1 VDRKYW
7 KTLEMLN
14 TQTARR
20 LLPILVLTSCFAA
33 IIPVVVR
40 ADSLPGFTLFSAI
53 EPSNQL
59 SYRLDSGNRSTTDR
73 YHLKIPGSK
82 INRLGAAQ
90 ISINYPDYFKGKFD
104 DKAVEVVVGDKSIPV
119 QSVKWDRENQTIQI
133 DLAQQLKT
141 KGEIEVILNNVQNPD
156 SSGMYYFSCQVKSSA
171 EFPLA
176 RYVGTWILSID

>member
-1 VDRKYW
+1 
-7 KTLEMLN
+7 MLN
-14 TQTARR
+14 IQKAWK
-20 LLPILVLTSCFAA
+20 LLPTLTLASCLVA
-33 IIPVVVR
+33 IAPVMTR

-59 SYRLDSGNRSTTDR
+59 AYRLDSGNRSTTDR
-73 YHLKIPGSK
+73 YRLKIPGAK

-90 ISINYPDYFKGKFD
+90 IQIIYPEYFKGKFD
-104 DKAVEVVVGDKSIPV
+104 DKAVEVFVGDKLIPV
-119 QSVKWDRENQTIQI
+119 QSVKWDRERQTLQI
-133 DLAQQLKT
+133 DFAQQLKT
-141 KGEIEVILNNVQNPD
+141 KGEIEVVLNNVQNPD